1 MYPKEAHM
9 KLASLLL
16 AAFAAVAVSMIA
28 TATSSSAESNYERCM
43 ARCQLATPHCNKRCI
58 KR

>member
-1 MYPKEAHM
+1 M
-9 KLASLLL
+9 KLASLLV
-16 AAFAAVAVSMIA
+16 AAFAVGAVSMIA